1 MSMTNP
7 AAPGLQPG
15 STASGRT
22 ITAFFDTRAAAQ
34 SAIDDLVAAGVA
46 RERISMVEGGSEPV
60 ETEPVPTPQKGFWET
75 LTDRFMPEEDR
86 HSSGEGL
93 RRGGFL
99 LAVRDDGSRHD
110 QILDILDREGSVN
123 MDERESL
130 WRTEGWDPDRAGR
143 DLMAEES
150 LGRAPV
156 LPPAGAASP
165 IAPQAATGLGATV
178 PTDDLRDAYR
188 DAPAAPTVPES
199 DGVPADEA
207 APGRVSRRDGD
218 LGRARVRSYLDDG
231 L

>member
-7 AAPGLQPG
+7 GAPGLQPG
-15 STASGRT
+15 DAGSGRT
-22 ITAFFDTRAAAQ
+22 VTAFFDTRAGAQ
-34 SAIDDLVAAGVA
+34 TAVDDLVAAGIA

-60 ETEPVPTPQKGFWET
+60 ETDPVPTAQKGFWET
-75 LTDRFMPEEDR
+75 LKDLFMPEEDR
-86 HSSGEGL
+86 HSYGEGL

-99 LAVRDDGSRHD
+99 LAVRDDGSQHD
-110 QILDILDREGSVN
+110 QILDILDREGTVN

-130 WRTEGWDPDRAGR
+130 WRTEGWDPARAGR

-165 IAPQAATGLGATV
+165 VAPQAATGLGATV

-188 DAPAAPTVPES
+188 DAPAAPAVPEP
-199 DGVPADEA
+199 DALPADEA
-207 APGRVSRRDGD
+207 APGRVARRDGEG
-218 LGRARVRSYLDDG
+218 GRARVRSYLDDG